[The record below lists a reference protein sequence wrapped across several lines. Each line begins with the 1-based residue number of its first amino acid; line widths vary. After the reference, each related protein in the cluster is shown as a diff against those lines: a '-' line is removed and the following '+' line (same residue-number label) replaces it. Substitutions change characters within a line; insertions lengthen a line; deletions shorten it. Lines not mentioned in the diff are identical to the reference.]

1 MLYAIPSVVFNDG
14 GATLDDMTLEDMEK
28 RAGTPLA
35 VVSCNASD
43 YLSEIIHLAER
54 FGSASNE
61 SNL

>member
-1 MLYAIPSVVFNDG
+1 
-14 GATLDDMTLEDMEK
+14 MTLEDMEK